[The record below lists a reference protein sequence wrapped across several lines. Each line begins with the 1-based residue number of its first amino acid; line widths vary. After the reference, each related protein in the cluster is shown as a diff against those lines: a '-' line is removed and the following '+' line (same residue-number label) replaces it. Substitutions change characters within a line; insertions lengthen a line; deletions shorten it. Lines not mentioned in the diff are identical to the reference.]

1 MESLFL
7 LFNAFFF
14 TLLLFCAFVAFAQ
27 WRLRKDGAILWYV
40 GYLLATFLH
49 YGRQFWLDEVARQG
63 FPPLPDP
70 PLEWDTPLSYVAFAC
85 YFSFIRQIMRI
96 WLAAPR
102 LSNVLFVVAR
112 GFGVM
117 ILLNLWLQV
126 IWGYTISEAA
136 HQVVQV
142 LLFPLMLWIV
152 VHLFRNARLFYEKLI
167 LSGTVALVVG
177 FVCVIASRRWA
188 GQHDWVPEVI
198 CCFPTAW
205 GDVCF
210 YHLKV
215 GVALD
220 VLFFSWALTLRQQ
233 QLIRQDQ
240 TARIAATNSPSEPP
254 VIVLPPHKR
263 PTDAFLAQLNA
274 FLDKNL
280 GDEQLTVEL
289 VAAEMH
295 LSKSQTTRTIKHK
308 TGFTTEQYIVRYRL
322 DKGMELILTT
332 QMPIGEVAISVGFKE
347 VAHFSNAFKR
357 AFGVSPSE
365 VRRAQNQS
373 K

>member
-1 MESLFL
+1 MEPLFL

-63 FPPLPDP
+63 FPPLPDL
-70 PLEWDTPLSYVAFAC
+70 PLEWDTPMSYVAFAC

-96 WLAAPR
+96 WLVAPR

-112 GFGVM
+112 GFGGM
-117 ILLNLWLQV
+117 IFLNLWLQ
-126 IWGYTISEAA
+126 IMWGYSISEAV
-136 HQVVQV
+136 HQVVQL

-152 VHLFRNARLFYEKLI
+152 VHLLRNARLFYEKLI

-177 FVCVIASRRWA
+177 FVCVIASRRLT

-233 QLIRQDQ
+233 QLIRQEQ
-240 TARIAATNSPSEPP
+240 VARTETMVPP
-254 VIVLPPHKR
+254 VIVLPPHKL
-263 PTDAFLAQLNA
+263 PTDTFLVQLHD
-274 FLDKNL
+274 FLDKKL
-280 GDEQLTVEL
+280 GEEQLTVDL

-295 LSKSQTTRTIKHK
+295 LSKSQTARTIKHK

-322 DKGMELILTT
+322 DKGKELILST
-332 QMPIGEVAISVGFKE
+332 QMPIGEVAILVGFKE

-365 VRRAQNQS
+365 VRRAQNQA